1 MLTPPLPLPPLPTHT
16 HIHTGTECLGP
27 CYITHPAESN
37 NNSNGNNGVNRTIST
52 TATTIAMALRQSATS
67 DLTACAFRLDQD
79 FRPIPVSDREKDV
92 VRLRAYGAAI
102 YAPAHLLPRL
112 GEETAT
118 MDTTKRRVDHMRKSN
133 DGSGGVKA
141 PGKGKTELDDAQ
153 LLDLVKLVHG
163 SKDGMDK
170 LMVNFNLVHAAV
182 PKAAVKRAILE
193 VADKEKHAQ
202 GHGGQRWV
210 VKTAVSERECIY
222 C

>member
-1 MLTPPLPLPPLPTHT
+1 MMNHP
-16 HIHTGTECLGP
+16 HTGTECLGP
-27 CYITHPAESN
+27 CYITHTGGA
-37 NNSNGNNGVNRTIST
+37 NNSLNRS

-67 DLTACAFRLDQD
+67 ELTACAFRLDQD
-79 FRPIPVSDREKDV
+79 FRPVPVSDREKDV

-112 GEETAT
+112 GDETAT
-118 MDTTKRRVDHMRKSN
+118 MDTTKRRVDHTRKFT
-133 DGSGGVKA
+133 DGTGVKA
-141 PGKGKTELDDAQ
+141 PGKGKAELDDAQ

-193 VADKEKHAQ
+193 VADKEKHTQ

-210 VKTAVSERECIY
+210 VKTTVCTRRVFDLRDKRSECISY
-222 C
+222 EHIFY

>member
-1 MLTPPLPLPPLPTHT
+1 MTPLHLRTFTSSHPPLASLH
-16 HIHTGTECLGP
+16 HHTGTECLGP
-27 CYITHPAESN
+27 CYITHTVDPQHTH
-37 NNSNGNNGVNRTIST
+37 RHTIST

-67 DLTACAFRLDQD
+67 DLPACAFRLDQD

-92 VRLRAYGAAI
+92 VRLRTYGAAI

-118 MDTTKRRVDHMRKSN
+118 MDTTKRRGDHMRKPN
-133 DGSGGVKA
+133 DGTTGTKGT
-141 PGKGKTELDDAQ
+141 GKGKTELDDAQ

-170 LMVNFNLVHAAV
+170 LMVNFNLVHPAV
-182 PKAAVKRAILE
+182 PKAAVKRTILE

-210 VKTAVSERECIY
+210 VKTTV
-222 C
+222 